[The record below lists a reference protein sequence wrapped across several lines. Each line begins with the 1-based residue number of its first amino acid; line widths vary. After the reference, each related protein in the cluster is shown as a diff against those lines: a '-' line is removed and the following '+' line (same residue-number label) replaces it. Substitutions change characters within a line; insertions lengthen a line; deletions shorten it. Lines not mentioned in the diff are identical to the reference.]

1 SACRRTSCVR
11 SAERP
16 RACGSSTSRRTTR
29 SFRSPGS
36 WRKKTRRRNPGRL
49 KIEDWRFVMGFQF
62 QFQSKIFIL
71 KSTISM
77 LLLTAACARHGA
89 EQVLLDQFFNAS
101 RLRDR
106 TALQKISTVILEPL
120 EQGAVTTFTI
130 TNVVD
135 VEGPKGVVQSKEVNV
150 SAPVRLPDGRTV
162 QK

>member
-1 SACRRTSCVR
+1 V
-11 SAERP
+11 E
-16 RACGSSTSRRTTR
+16 
-29 SFRSPGS
+29 F
-36 WRKKTRRRNPGRL
+36 
-49 KIEDWRFVMGFQF
+49 KI
-62 QFQSKIFIL
+62 QSKIFIL
-71 KSTISM
+71 KSSISISV

-130 TNVVD
+130 TNVVE
-135 VEGPKGVVQSKEVNV
+135 VEGPKGLVQSKEVNV

-162 QK
+162 QKTLNLVLQRGDRQTTAPWIVTGFVVR

>member
-1 SACRRTSCVR
+1 
-11 SAERP
+11 
-16 RACGSSTSRRTTR
+16 
-29 SFRSPGS
+29 
-36 WRKKTRRRNPGRL
+36 
-49 KIEDWRFVMGFQF
+49 
-62 QFQSKIFIL
+62 
-71 KSTISM
+71 M

-130 TNVVD
+130 TNVVE
-135 VEGPKGVVQSKEVNV
+135 VEGPKGLVQSKEVNV

-162 QK
+162 QKTLNLVLQRGDRQTTAPWIVTGFVVR

>member
-1 SACRRTSCVR
+1 V
-11 SAERP
+11 E
-16 RACGSSTSRRTTR
+16 
-29 SFRSPGS
+29 F
-36 WRKKTRRRNPGRL
+36 
-49 KIEDWRFVMGFQF
+49 KI
-62 QFQSKIFIL
+62 QSKIFIL
-71 KSTISM
+71 KSSISISV

-130 TNVVD
+130 TNVVE
-135 VEGPKGVVQSKEVNV
+135 VEGPKGLVQSKEVNV

-162 QK
+162 QKTLNLVLQRGDRQTTASWIVTGFVVR